1 MNIEF
6 SMNVIS
12 IHVGKLINFDTNYSR
27 CNSVFEKPL
36 NIMKTKNIKILIGSI
51 LYFALL
57 GFYISFFLL
66 DQVSNYLIGRS
77 TVANQI
83 QIVEKLEYPTLTL
96 CMNPA
101 TKLSVSQ
108 KYGFTNMYDKF
119 EKDTN
124 GTSLTERYDN
134 LSYILNQDFEILDS
148 ARHKMVQGVN
158 EVIRH
163 KARFGTL
170 NFDLEPIR
178 TYHFGTCWKLQPMFE
193 ITKAP
198 VRFRL
203 TITLSDSLDSIDRP
217 KAVVI
222 HVTSNKTWVGITD
235 SVWPQFKP
243 LSEMVSFEQ
252 EYTQLKFS
260 TTKKLFQD
268 GVEDNQE
275 CLNRLLKNK
284 TNCDT
289 KCNLL
294 TFGNL
299 PPCPTVEALKC
310 MWTDLADPKYIDCYK
325 TPKAITYDLQQR
337 IDNPYHK
344 VTNLSSVEIYL
355 SVWSMAMRIQE
366 EVPLLTLQD
375 FIGSVGGSLGMF
387 FGFSMSATLLYMI
400 SKFLDKILA
409 Y

>member
-1 MNIEF
+1 
-6 SMNVIS
+6 
-12 IHVGKLINFDTNYSR
+12 
-27 CNSVFEKPL
+27 
-36 NIMKTKNIKILIGSI
+36 MKRKYVLKILIGSI
-51 LYFALL
+51 IYFALL
-57 GFYISFFLL
+57 GVYIYFFLM
-66 DQVSNYLIGRS
+66 DQVSNYMIGRS

-83 QIVEKLEYPTLTL
+83 QFVEKIEYPTITL

-119 EKDTN
+119 EQKETN
-124 GTSLTERYDN
+124 ETNMFERYDN

-148 ARHKMVQGVN
+148 SGQKMVQGVN

-163 KARFGTL
+163 KARYGKLKFVV
-170 NFDLEPIR
+170 EPIR

-193 ITKAP
+193 MTKAP
-198 VRFRL
+198 IRFRL
-203 TITLSDSLDSIDRP
+203 TISLSDSLELTDRP

-243 LSEMVSFEQ
+243 LSVLVGFEQ

-260 TTKKLFQD
+260 TSEKLFQD
-268 GVEDNQE
+268 GVEDNQG
-275 CLNRLLKNK
+275 CLNRLLRNK
-284 TNCDT
+284 TACTT

-294 TFGNL
+294 SFGNL
-299 PPCPTVEALKC
+299 PPCPTIEALKC
-310 MWTDLADPKYIDCYK
+310 MWTGLMADPNYIDCYK
-325 TPKAITYDLQQR
+325 TQKAITYDLQQR

-344 VTNLSSVEIYL
+344 AINLSSVEIYL
-355 SVWSMAMRIQE
+355 AVWSMAMRIQE